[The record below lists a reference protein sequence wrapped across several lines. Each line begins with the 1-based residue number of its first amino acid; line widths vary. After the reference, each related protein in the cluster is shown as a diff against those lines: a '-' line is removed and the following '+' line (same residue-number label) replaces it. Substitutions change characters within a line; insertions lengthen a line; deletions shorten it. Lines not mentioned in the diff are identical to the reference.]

1 MGRTARLA
9 KSGVEVL
16 QDGLWGIRH
25 VRSSKWTFVR
35 DTFVGRIPNLL
46 PKLAIKERDRRLEL
60 RDGTVL
66 FYRTNKADLD
76 IFREVFMQEVYVLPN
91 RLRPAGVL
99 VDLGAN
105 IGMASVWFSRRYGI
119 ERVVAVEPVPANV
132 AVLQKNLAAN
142 SVAHQIV
149 RATVGPRR
157 GEVSFST
164 DQRPGEGHIVDNGT
178 SDFTVEMVTMD
189 DVLAEV
195 ERPVALL
202 KMDIEGGEGPLIN
215 EGSPSWLRDIQIIA
229 AELHPQYLDVAAMT
243 EAICNYGFSLV
254 PPADGTHDD
263 TEWIFVRE
271 PVGAGSSSAP

>member
-1 MGRTARLA
+1 MRRLARLA
-9 KSGVEVL
+9 KSVVEVF
-16 QDGLWGIRH
+16 QDSLWGVRY

-35 DTFVGRIPNLL
+35 DAFVGRIPNIL
-46 PKLAIKERDRRLEL
+46 PRLAIVERDRRLEL

-76 IFREVFMQEVYVLPN
+76 IFREVFMQEVYRLPE

-105 IGMASVWFSRRYGI
+105 IGMASVWYSRRYGI
-119 ERVVAVEPVPANV
+119 DRVVAVEPVPANV
-132 AVLQKNLAAN
+132 AILRKNLAAN
-142 SVAHQIV
+142 SVANEIV

-164 DQRPGEGHIVDNGT
+164 DQRPGEGHIVESGT

-189 DVLAEV
+189 DVLADV
-195 ERPVALL
+195 TRPVALL

-215 EGSPSWLRDIQIIA
+215 EGSPLWLRDVQIIA

-254 PPADGTHDD
+254 PPAEGRRDD
-263 TEWIFVRE
+263 TEWVFVRE
-271 PVGAGSSSAP
+271 AVGTGNAL